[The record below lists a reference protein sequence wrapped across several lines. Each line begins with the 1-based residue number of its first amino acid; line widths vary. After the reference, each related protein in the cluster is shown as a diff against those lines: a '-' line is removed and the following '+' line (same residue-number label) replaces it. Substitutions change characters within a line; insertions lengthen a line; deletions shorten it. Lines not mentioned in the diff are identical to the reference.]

1 MIDTKRPILFIDRD
15 GTMIAEPE
23 DFQIDSFEK
32 FELEPAV
39 VTTLNALKAAGY
51 ALVMVSNQ
59 DGLGTESFPYEN
71 FIGPQTLLL
80 RILASEGV
88 VFNDILICPHKP
100 DDHCECRKPKTA
112 LVKPYL
118 EEGVLDL
125 DRSFVIGDRQ
135 TALQLDAHMGI
146 KGIQYNRASMGWTK
160 IGEQLLT
167 LLRDRV
173 ATVTRQT
180 AETTITITVNLDG
193 NARQINTGVGFF
205 DHMLDQIAVHAGIG
219 LEVNAQGDLRIDDHH
234 LIEDVGLVLG
244 EALKKALGDKR
255 GINRFGFMLP
265 MDETLAQCALD
276 LSGRPYFVY
285 EAKFK
290 YQKVGDMS
298 TEMIEHFFRSL
309 AMKLDATL
317 HMKSVGQND
326 HHVAE
331 GLFKC
336 FGRSLREAIRITG
349 NQLPT
354 SKGVL

>member
-1 MIDTKRPILFIDRD
+1 MSDKNLPILFIDRD

-23 DFQIDSFEK
+23 DFQIDAFEK
-32 FELEPAV
+32 FQLEPALI
-39 VTTLNALKAAGY
+39 TTLLKLKAAGY
-51 ALVMVSNQ
+51 RLVMVSNQ
-59 DGLGTESFPYEN
+59 DGLGTESFPYED
-71 FIGPQTLLL
+71 FIGPHNLLL
-80 RILASEGV
+80 DILASEGI
-88 VFNDILICPHKP
+88 VFDDILICPHKP
-100 DDHCECRKPKTA
+100 EDNCECRKPKTA
-112 LVKPYL
+112 LLKAYL
-118 EEGVLDL
+118 EDGVI
-125 DRSFVIGDRQ
+125 DRSCSFVIGDRQ
-135 TALQLDAHMGI
+135 TDLQLAQNMGI
-146 KGIQYNRASMGWTK
+146 VGIRYNRESMGWK
-160 IGEQLLT
+160 AIGEMLL
-167 LLRDRV
+167 LKASCRC

-180 AETTITITVNLDG
+180 GETDITVTVDLDG
-193 NARQINTGVGFF
+193 QSRDIDTGVGFF
-205 DHMLDQIAVHAGIG
+205 DHMLDQIAVHSGIG
-219 LEVNAQGDLRIDDHH
+219 LTVKAKGDLRIDDHH

-244 EALKKALGDKR
+244 EAIKKALGDKR

-285 EAKFK
+285 EANFK